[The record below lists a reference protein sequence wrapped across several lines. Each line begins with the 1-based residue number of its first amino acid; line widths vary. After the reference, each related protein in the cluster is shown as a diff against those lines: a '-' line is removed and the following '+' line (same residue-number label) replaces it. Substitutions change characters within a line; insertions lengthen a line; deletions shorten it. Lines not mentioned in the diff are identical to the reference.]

1 MGILNITPDSF
12 YDGGKYKNESEIL
25 NQTEKKIPLVFI
37 HGVGLTHEIW
47 EPQLDFFKDYN
58 TLTYDLLGHG
68 KTPLNISKVSFEDFS
83 KQLFKLINEL
93 NFEKIHLVGFSL
105 GALIA
110 RHFAYENNDKLSSLI
125 LLGSI
130 YKRSEEQQKIVNDRF
145 RLVKKH
151 LKLSKQA
158 LKRWFSDKY
167 LEKNQDTYEKISTIL
182 EKNNIENFLKVYEL
196 FVFHKNNENFQNI
209 KTNTLIMTGENDI
222 GSTVE
227 MSKKLC
233 EVIDSSQLKVI
244 KDGKHLCSIECAD
257 NVNNN
262 IKDFIEKND

>member
-1 MGILNITPDSF
+1 MIKDTDSSGTFYLLNKTD
-12 YDGGKYKNESEIL
+12 
-25 NQTEKKIPLVFI
+25 QKIPIVLI

-47 EPQLDFFKDYN
+47 QPQLDYFKDYT
-58 TLTYDLLGHG
+58 TLSYDILGHG
-68 KTPLNISKVSFEDFS
+68 KTPLNIKDISFDDFS
-83 KQLFKLINEL
+83 EQLLNLINEL
-93 NFEKIHLVGFSL
+93 KFDKIHLVGFSI
-105 GALIA
+105 GSLIA
-110 RHFAYENNDKLSSLI
+110 RNFAVKYDDRLKSLM

-145 RLVKKH
+145 RLTKKNS
-151 LKLSKQA
+151 KLSRQA

-167 LEKNQDTYEKISTIL
+167 LEKNPDTYEKISTIL
-182 EKNNIENFLKVYEL
+182 DKNNMENFLKIYEL

-233 EVIDSSQLKVI
+233 DVINNSQLKVI
-244 KDGKHLCSIECAD
+244 KNGKHLCSIECAD
-257 NVNNN
+257 DVNNT